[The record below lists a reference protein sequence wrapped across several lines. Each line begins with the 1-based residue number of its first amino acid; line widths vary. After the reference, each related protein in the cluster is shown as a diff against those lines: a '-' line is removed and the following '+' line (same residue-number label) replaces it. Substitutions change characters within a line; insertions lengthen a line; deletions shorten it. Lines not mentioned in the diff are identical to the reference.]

1 MKQSSQIPSIIR
13 NAVTAAIVLL
23 PSLAMAHPGHY
34 HPGEEDEFD
43 AMRAN
48 FLHLHGALEISI
60 ALTALAAVAVLK
72 FNKNQSARI
81 TAALAL
87 GGSLAFIAAH

>member
-1 MKQSSQIPSIIR
+1 MKQPSRITSIIR
-13 NAVTAAIVLL
+13 KASTAAIVLL

-43 AMRAN
+43 ALRAN
-48 FLHLHGALEISI
+48 FLHLHGAWEIGFAI
-60 ALTALAAVAVLK
+60 TALAAVAVLK
-72 FNKNQSARI
+72 FNKSQLARI

>member
-1 MKQSSQIPSIIR
+1 MKQSSPIQIVLRKSI
-13 NAVTAAIVLL
+13 AAALVLL

-34 HPGEEDEFD
+34 HPGEGDEFD
-43 AMRAN
+43 ALRAN
-48 FLHLHGALEISI
+48 FLHLHGAWEIGFAI
-60 ALTALAAVAVLK
+60 TVLAAVAVMT
-72 FNKNQSARI
+72 FNRNPSARI

>member
-1 MKQSSQIPSIIR
+1 MLR
-13 NAVTAAIVLL
+13 NTITATLVLL

-48 FLHLHGALEISI
+48 FLHLHGALEICI
-60 ALTALAAVAVLK
+60 AVAALAAVAVLK
-72 FNKNQSARI
+72 FNKNRSARV
-81 TAALAL
+81 TAAIAL